1 MTKSLET
8 NNLEN
13 TQNDNNGFHAD
24 FRESIGTVKHDS
36 VLKAWDNRNE
46 FLTKL
51 EVLRTTTNPLKSTE
65 EVMESIDT
73 MNRLINGSGLS
84 DNDKCTLMDCIKL
97 VSQVFDNYGLS
108 YSLDFVHRN
117 MEYAL
122 DKELERIK
130 AEELSISPM
139 N

>member
-24 FRESIGTVKHDS
+24 FRETIGSVILDS
-36 VLKAWDNRNE
+36 VLKAWANRNE

-65 EVMESIDT
+65 EVKEGIDT

-97 VSQVFDNYGLS
+97 VSQVFDNYGLA

-122 DKELERIK
+122 DEELERMKI
-130 AEELSISPM
+130 EELSISST

>member
-1 MTKSLET
+1 MIKSLET

-13 TQNDNNGFHAD
+13 MQNENNGFHAD
-24 FRESIGTVKHDS
+24 FRESIGTVKLDS
-36 VLKAWDNRNE
+36 VLKAWANRNE

-51 EVLRTTTNPLKSTE
+51 EVLRTTTTPLKSTE
-65 EVMESIDT
+65 EVKESIDT

-108 YSLDFVHRN
+108 YSLDFVQRN

-122 DKELERIK
+122 DEELERIK

-139 N
+139 Y

>member
-24 FRESIGTVKHDS
+24 FRESIGTVKLDS

>member
-1 MTKSLET
+1 MTKPLET
-8 NNLEN
+8 NNLGN
-13 TQNDNNGFHAD
+13 TQNENNGFHAD
-24 FRESIGTVKHDS
+24 FRESIGTVKLDS
-36 VLKAWDNRNE
+36 VLKAWANRNE

-51 EVLRTTTNPLKSTE
+51 EVLRTTTTPLKSTE
-65 EVMESIDT
+65 EVKESIDT

-97 VSQVFDNYGLS
+97 VSQVFDNYGLA
-108 YSLDFVHRN
+108 YALDFVHRN

-122 DKELERIK
+122 DEELERMKI
-130 AEELSISPM
+130 EELSISST

>member
-13 TQNDNNGFHAD
+13 MQNENNGFHAD
-24 FRESIGTVKHDS
+24 FRETIGSVILDS
-36 VLKAWDNRNE
+36 VLKAWANRNE

-65 EVMESIDT
+65 EVKEGIDT

-97 VSQVFDNYGLS
+97 VSQVFDNYGLA

-122 DKELERIK
+122 DEELERMKI
-130 AEELSISPM
+130 EELSISST

>member
-8 NNLEN
+8 NNLEH

-24 FRESIGTVKHDS
+24 FREAIGSEKLDS
-36 VLKAWDNRNE
+36 VLNAWDNRNE
-46 FLTKL
+46 FLTKYDI
-51 EVLRTTTNPLKSTE
+51 LRTTKFPMKSIE
-65 EVMESIDT
+65 EVNESIDT
-73 MNRLINGSGLS
+73 LNRLINRCGFS
-84 DNDKCTLMDCIKL
+84 DNDKRTLMDCIKM

>member
-13 TQNDNNGFHAD
+13 MQNENNGFHAD
-24 FRESIGTVKHDS
+24 FRESIGTVKLDS

-97 VSQVFDNYGLS
+97 VSQVFDNYGLA

-122 DKELERIK
+122 DEELERMKI
-130 AEELSISPM
+130 EELSISST

>member
-13 TQNDNNGFHAD
+13 MQNENNGFHAD
-24 FRESIGTVKHDS
+24 FRETIGSVILDS
-36 VLKAWDNRNE
+36 VLKAWANRNE

-65 EVMESIDT
+65 EVKEGIDT